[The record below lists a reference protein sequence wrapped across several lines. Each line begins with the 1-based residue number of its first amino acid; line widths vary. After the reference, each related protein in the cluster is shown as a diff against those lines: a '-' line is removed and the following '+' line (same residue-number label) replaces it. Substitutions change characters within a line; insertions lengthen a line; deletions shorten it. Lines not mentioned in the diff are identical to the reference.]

1 MNMNKFYE
9 KARAT
14 VRLLENYGLRVA
26 RAIKV
31 LGATLNFL
39 QAETREMQELT
50 EQVMLQ
56 YMAEWEVVEKAIKQ
70 AKEEIMAKDVKE
82 EE

>member
-1 MNMNKFYE
+1 MDMNKFYE
-9 KARAT
+9 KARAV

-26 RAIKV
+26 RAVKV
-31 LGATLNFL
+31 LEATLNFL
-39 QAETREMQELT
+39 QAETIEMQELT

-70 AKEEIMAKDVKE
+70 AKEEIKSK
-82 EE
+82 

>member
-9 KARAT
+9 KARAV
-14 VRLLENYGLRVA
+14 VRLLENYCLRVA
-26 RAIKV
+26 RAVKV
-31 LGATLNFL
+31 LEATLNFL
-39 QAETREMQELT
+39 QAETIEMQELT

-70 AKEEIMAKDVKE
+70 AKEEIKSK
-82 EE
+82 